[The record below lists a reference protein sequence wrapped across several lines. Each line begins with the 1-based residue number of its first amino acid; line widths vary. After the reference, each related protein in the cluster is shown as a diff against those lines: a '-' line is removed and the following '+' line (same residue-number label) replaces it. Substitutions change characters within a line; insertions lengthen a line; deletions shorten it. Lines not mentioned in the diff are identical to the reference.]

1 MFTKPKRE
9 IDRVFLHCSASSRPE
24 HGKVSVIRE
33 WHKAR
38 GWSDI
43 GYHYFIPFEGDLQ
56 VGRDIEKTPAAQ
68 KGHNTGTIAICLHG
82 LHKHDFTLNQFETL
96 MKLCKEINGAYKGN
110 VTFHGHCEVSAKACP
125 VFDYNIILKLHDGG
139 HMSRKVKPKILDM
152 FDTGIEIMN
161 LQKQLN
167 LFFKE
172 FGKKVSMLAI
182 IDGEPEH
189 IELNSYV
196 VEVDGI
202 FGQQTA
208 QAVLFFQM
216 KNGLTPCGTV
226 GSKTRLLLPN
236 LEG

>member
-1 MFTKPKRE
+1 MFTKPKRD
-9 IDRVFLHCSASSRPE
+9 IDRVFLHCSASSRAE

-43 GYHYFIPFEGDLQ
+43 GYHYFIPFGGELQ
-56 VGRDIEKTPAAQ
+56 VGRNIEKTPAAQ

-96 MKLCKEINGAYKGN
+96 QKLCKQINIAYN
-110 VTFHGHCEVSAKACP
+110 REVTFHGHCEVSTKACP
-125 VFDYNIILKLHDGG
+125 VFEYRNVLELDNLGKIQGLKP
-139 HMSRKVKPKILDM
+139 SKSLDI
-152 FDTGIEIMN
+152 FDTGVEVMN
-161 LQKQLN
+161 VQKQLN

-172 FGKKVSMLAI
+172 YTKQNHAEH
-182 IDGEPEH
+182 DGDGDV
-189 IELNSYV
+189 IGI
-196 VEVDGI
+196 DGI

-216 KNGLTPCGTV
+216 VNGITPDGVV
-226 GSKTRLLLPN
+226 GPKTRLMLPN